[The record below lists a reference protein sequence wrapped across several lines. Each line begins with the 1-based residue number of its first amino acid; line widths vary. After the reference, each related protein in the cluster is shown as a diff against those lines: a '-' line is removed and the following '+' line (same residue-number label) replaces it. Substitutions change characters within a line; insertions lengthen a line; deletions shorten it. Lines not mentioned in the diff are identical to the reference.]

1 VIVADH
7 ERLLEVRGLRLYYRT
22 TKGVLQAVDRVDL
35 DLPRNRSV
43 VVVGESGCGKSSLSK
58 ALLRLLP
65 RNIDAYDGVVRLGG
79 DDIMRFSDER
89 FRKEVR
95 WIRLGFVPQAAMNTL
110 NPVIKIGE
118 QIYEPLILH
127 RRARNKAE
135 ADDKAREGF
144 KMVGLPTDFLDRYPF
159 ELSGGMRQ
167 RVAIAMALVMEPDLV
182 LLDEPTSA
190 LDVLTQANVMNLLKR
205 VKSEVKTSFILITHD
220 IATSSEIADDAAVM
234 YAGEMVEW
242 SDAGRFYLEPLHP
255 YSKMLM
261 ASVPTLHEDREL
273 SFIPGQPPSLINPP
287 TGCRFKDRCP
297 MRFEK
302 CDEAPPMFDTDDGRK
317 VRCWLHE

>member
-1 VIVADH
+1 MSVLPQQHDTAPPASMTDPRGAGGSVHIAIRDLQQRF
-7 ERLLEVRGLRLYYRT
+7 ERAGMVTHALDGLDLEVRAGEL
-22 TKGVLQAVDRVDL
+22 VA
-35 DLPRNRSV
+35 
-43 VVVGESGCGKSSLSK
+43 VVGPSGCGKSTM
-58 ALLRLLP
+58 LRIVAGLLP
-65 RNIDAYDGVVRLGG
+65 FSSGVVQVGGRDVTGPQTDLG
-79 DDIMRFSDER
+79 IVFQS
-89 FRKEVR
+89 
-95 WIRLGFVPQAAMNTL
+95 
-110 NPVIKIGE
+110 PVLLDWRNVLDNV
-118 QIYEPLILH
+118 LIQLEL
-127 RRARNKAE
+127 RGLDANQYRDRAKQLLV
-135 ADDKAREGF
+135 D
-144 KMVGLPTDFLDRYPF
+144 VGLGDFQDRRPR

-297 MRFEK
+297 LRFEK

-317 VRCWLHE
+317 VRCWLHG